1 MTLSRKLLTPMLGLV
16 LTVLLSACEEEAV
29 RPVVAP
35 ELEAMKAD
43 VVTYGFEYMLT
54 REGTREAVAFA
65 DEAYSY
71 EDSTVVHLR
80 KNVRLVSYDQGT
92 GLPLAEVTA
101 DWGRLNLANNGLLAR
116 GNAVLVLNADERRIE
131 STELHYAPE
140 QSRIWSDSASVMYSQ
155 GRIIEGSGFE
165 SDLQFQ
171 RPTIRNARTRSR

>member
-1 MTLSRKLLTPMLGLV
+1 
-16 LTVLLSACEEEAV
+16 
-29 RPVVAP
+29 
-35 ELEAMKAD
+35 LEAMQAD

-54 REGTREAVAFA
+54 REGTREAIAYA

-80 KNVRLVSYDQGT
+80 FNVRLVSYDKIT
-92 GLPLAEVTA
+92 GLPLAEVSA
-101 DWGRLNLANNGLLAR
+101 DWGRLNLSNNALLAR
-116 GNAVLVLNADERRIE
+116 GNAVLILDEDARRIE
-131 STELHYAPE
+131 SSELHYAPE
-140 QSRIWSDSASVMYSQ
+140 MSRIWSDSASVMYSE